1 MGWGFSLS
9 VRNPLD
15 SEWCRMESSG
25 LNIIMI
31 MIMIMM
37 MMMIIF
43 LKLFLKKICFT
54 FVGTFFSS
62 SLSVK
67 RPLRPFS
74 LLVAMY
80 VCVFVCM
87 CVQSWNT
94 HFRRSIKLLVQ
105 DRIANFG
112 LQWHNFFSLFF
123 SVSISFFAFS
133 TFLDFGDNLLWI
145 IGKLEKG
152 GSVAV
157 YNPSTAW
164 RWEQFWTPHPPKK
177 KNIWKLF
184 YNISTT
190 IHIGRDIQCL
200 S

>member
-1 MGWGFSLS
+1 MVQNGIFW
-9 VRNPLD
+9 
-15 SEWCRMESSG
+15 SEYYYEHA
-25 LNIIMI
+25 L
-31 MIMIMM
+31 MIMM
-37 MMMIIF
+37 IMMIMF
-43 LKLFLKKICFT
+43 LKLFLKKKFYLHLDIWFI
-54 FVGTFFSS
+54 
-62 SLSVK
+62 SVK
-67 RPLRPFS
+67 RPLRRFS
-74 LLVAMY
+74 LLVAMS

-94 HFRRSIKLLVQ
+94 HFQRYIKLLVK
-105 DRIANFG
+105 DCIANFG
-112 LQWHNFFSLFF
+112 LQWNNLFLFF
-123 SVSISFFAFS
+123 LFQWFFAFS

-164 RWEQFWTPHPPKK
+164 RWEEFWTPHPPKK
-177 KNIWKLF
+177 QNIWKLF

-200 S
+200 P